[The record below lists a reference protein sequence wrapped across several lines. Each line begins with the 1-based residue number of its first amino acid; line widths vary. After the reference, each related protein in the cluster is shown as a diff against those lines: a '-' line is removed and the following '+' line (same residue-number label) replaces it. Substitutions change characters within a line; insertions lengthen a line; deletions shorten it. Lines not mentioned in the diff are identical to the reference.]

1 MNGLKNYLRENSS
14 ILTLLLAALLVRL
27 ILSPFGTLSLDQN
40 TFIAWSQRL
49 AIYGFGKFYEGWSD
63 YLPGYLYVLWFLGK
77 VRTLFP
83 IPDVILYKLPA
94 ILSDTL
100 TGFLIYGIV
109 KKIKGE
115 KIALASSVLYLFN
128 IAILAN
134 STLWGQVDSIT
145 AFLAVLTI
153 YLVSVNPYFSA
164 IALSLGTLV
173 KPQEAFIAPVILV
186 IMFKD
191 KWKPLK
197 AVSYVLASFFV
208 FVVGFVPFNRGFLPS
223 FIFERLSVSF
233 SQYPYTSV
241 NAFNFWGIFGFW
253 KPDNIVI
260 SLIGLALVV
269 SVFVFSIVKLWSKKN
284 FEYLLG
290 GIIFLSTFLFITR
303 MHERHLLVA
312 FPFLAIASS
321 FNPLIWVSYLGL
333 SLTYVLNLFYS
344 FVWIS
349 NSFESVFPSSFV
361 TIVILFNTSLLAFIL
376 WAMNKKIDKS
386 WFISLA
392 LPFRKGVSKE
402 VGFPKIEISKRK
414 ANIFLIFILTFAFV
428 TRVFQLGSPPNE
440 YFDEVYHAFTAKT
453 ILHGNPKA
461 WEWWN
466 TPPEGFAYEWTH
478 PPLAKLGM
486 VAGMLVFGEN
496 SFGYRIPGAILG
508 VGIILLVYLISK
520 ELFKDELIGLLSA
533 AVLSLDGLTLVMSRI
548 GMNDTYFLF
557 FSLLSIYFFMKEKN
571 FLSAFSLGLS
581 LSSKWSAVWTIP
593 ILVVLWLWQKKK
605 IRPGYLWFL
614 ILPPLVYLATYIPM
628 FLTGHGFDIFWGM
641 QKQMWWYHTRLK
653 ATHPYTSPW
662 WSWPLMLRP
671 VYLYTSNEVG
681 GFVSRIYAIGN
692 PAVFWTGLVSIVIS
706 LLFSF
711 IERSKKVAFVVFSY
725 LIFFVPWALSPRI
738 MFIYHYLPSIPFLA
752 IAIGYTLRR
761 SLRFA
766 IPLLAIFLLF
776 FLYFYPHWAGIS
788 IPLWLD
794 TSYYWFSS
802 WR

>member
-1 MNGLKNYLRENSS
+1 MNGLKNYWKENSL
-14 ILTLLLAALLVRL
+14 ILTLVLAALFIRLV
-27 ILSPFGTLSLDQN
+27 LSPFGTLLLDQN
-40 TFIAWSQRL
+40 TFIAWSQNL
-49 AIYGFGKFYEGWSD
+49 VTYGFGKFYQGWSD

-77 VRTLFP
+77 VKASFP

-100 TGFLIYGIV
+100 TGFLIYRIV
-109 KKIKGE
+109 KKAKGE
-115 KIALASSVLYLFN
+115 KLALASSILYLFN
-128 IAILAN
+128 VAILAN
-134 STLWGQVDSIT
+134 STFWGQVDSLT
-145 AFLAVLTI
+145 ALFAVLTI
-153 YLVSVNPYFSA
+153 YLIGINPYLSA

-173 KPQEAFIAPVILV
+173 KPQGAFIAPLV
-186 IMFKD
+186 LVMMFKN
-191 KWKPLK
+191 KWRFSKI
-197 AVSYVLASFFV
+197 VSYVLISFLV
-208 FVVGFVPFNRGFLPS
+208 FVLGFVPFNRGFFPS
-223 FIFERLSVSF
+223 FIFERLSTTLG
-233 SQYPYTSV
+233 QYPYTSV
-241 NAFNFWGIFGFW
+241 NAFNFWGTFGFW
-253 KPDNIVI
+253 KPDNVVT

-290 GIIFLSTFLFITR
+290 GILFVSSFLFITR

-349 NSFESVFPSSFV
+349 NSFESVFPQAFI
-361 TIVILFNTSLLAFIL
+361 TAIILFNISLLTFIL
-376 WAMNKKIDKS
+376 WAMNKKMNKS
-386 WFISLA
+386 WLDSLVSYFRKKKNKEPA
-392 LPFRKGVSKE
+392 LPKV
-402 VGFPKIEISKRK
+402 EISERMAKV
-414 ANIFLIFILTFAFV
+414 FLVFILTFAFV
-428 TRVFQLGSPPNE
+428 TRVFELGSPPNE
-440 YFDEVYHAFTAKT
+440 YFDEVYHAFTART

-486 VAGMLVFGEN
+486 AAGMLVFGEN
-496 SFGYRIPGAILG
+496 SFGWRIPGAILG
-508 VGIILLVYLISK
+508 VGVILLVYLISK

-557 FSLLSIYFFMKEKN
+557 FSLLSIYLFMKEKN

-593 ILVVLWLWQKKK
+593 ILVILWLWQKKK

-614 ILPPLVYLATYIPM
+614 IVPPLIYLATYIPM
-628 FLTGHGFDIFWGM
+628 FLTGHGLDIFWGM

-653 ATHPYTSPW
+653 ATHPYMSSW

-671 VYLYTSNEVG
+671 VYLYTSNEVN

-692 PAVFWTGLVSIVIS
+692 PAVFWTGLVSVVIS

-738 MFIYHYLPSIPFLA
+738 MFVYHYLPSIPFLA
-752 IAIGYTLRR
+752 IATGYVLRR
-761 SLRFA
+761 NLKFA
-766 IPLLAIFLLF
+766 IPILLIFFLF
-776 FLYFYPHWAGIS
+776 FLYFYPHWAGLS